1 MLKKWAVKTNNMTA
15 MEELNLINIPFTKP
29 DDLFYSQ
36 KWLFIHNGV
45 DFAKKKIL
53 NLLITKWLAIWFPMW
68 KKSVEGSL
76 FNTLPEIDTPVY
88 FIEGNGDKQKS
99 HYLVEDY
106 YKFVKSTEKGN
117 VLDEK
122 SRTYHFLIQNQI
134 NYKK

>member
-1 MLKKWAVKTNNMTA
+1 MLKKWAVKTNNATA
-15 MEELNLINIPFTKP
+15 TKELNLINIPFTRP

-53 NLLITKWLAIWFPMW
+53 NLLIINGWESGFLCGKICRRQSFD
-68 KKSVEGSL
+68 
-76 FNTLPEIDTPVY
+76 TLPEINTPVY

-106 YKFVKSTEKGN
+106 YKFVKAPKRECFG
-117 VLDEK
+117 
-122 SRTYHFLIQNQI
+122 
-134 NYKK
+134 